1 MTDASKPEPG
11 TEEGQVQQDPLT
23 VLPIAAILMMVEL
36 LEVLK
41 TELPQVNEKLMARLE
56 LLKARDIGKAHP
68 KSMQLFEAV
77 LKEGSGE

>member
-1 MTDASKPEPG
+1 MSESSTRVPG
-11 TEEGQVQQDPLT
+11 TEDAPVQQDPLT
-23 VLPIAAILMMVEL
+23 VIPVASILMMVEL

-68 KSMQLFEAV
+68 KSMQLFESV